1 MMASR
6 LLRSAR
12 RRAGKT
18 QRELASASGVPQATV
33 ARIESGEVDP
43 RLGTL
48 RKLLHACGYD
58 LELARLLGEGV
69 DRHHIRANLALTPA
83 QRLDRVAREAAAL
96 ASLRGIASRQRSAST
111 ATPVANG
118 AESDGAEGRQHTV
131 RDSVS

>member
-18 QRELASASGVPQATV
+18 QRDLSAASGVPQATI
-33 ARIESGEVDP
+33 ARIESGGVDP

-58 LELARLLGEGV
+58 LELASHLGEGV
-69 DRHHIRANLALTPA
+69 DRLHIRANLELTPA
-83 QRLDRVAREAAAL
+83 ERLDRVARESAAV
-96 ASLRGIASRQRSAST
+96 ASLRGIARSGRGPNT
-111 ATPVANG
+111 AQPVFDTNQPALLH
-118 AESDGAEGRQHTV
+118 D
-131 RDSVS
+131 RDALG